1 MSELQV
7 VERRAERRFRVPPQ
21 LQVRVTLRPGCV
33 VELVEVCA
41 GGALIEVPRPL
52 RPGSRV
58 HVQVTTKERSF
69 AIAANVTRCMV
80 WSLDPLEG
88 TRYRGA
94 LKFEHRIKWC
104 WGEPVA
110 LGDPCDDRRRGC

>member
-1 MSELQV
+1 MELQV
-7 VERRAERRFRVPPQ
+7 VERRSERRFLVPPQ
-21 LQVRVTLRPGCV
+21 LDVRVTLRPGCS

-58 HVQVTTKERSF
+58 HVQVTTPGRSF

-94 LKFEHRIKWC
+94 LRFEHRIKWC
-104 WGEPVA
+104 WGEPA
-110 LGDPCDDRRRGC
+110 GLGERCDDGVLGS